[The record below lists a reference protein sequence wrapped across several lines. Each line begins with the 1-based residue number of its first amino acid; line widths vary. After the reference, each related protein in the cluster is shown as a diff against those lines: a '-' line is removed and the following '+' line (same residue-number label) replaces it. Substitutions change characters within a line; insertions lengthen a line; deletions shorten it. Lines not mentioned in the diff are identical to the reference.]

1 MLKKMKVY
9 QWEKNKNSWQLAF
22 KIKEAENNNTTNN
35 IRVWETES
43 FIPIFFSST
52 ESESDDDEK
61 AKPSSSHNEIQHF
74 IEDEVPSQNDDSSKH
89 EDNYVPADEHPAKED
104 HSIKTEELEKKGDWF
119 SSLSTL
125 RLYIKQH
132 LLRCRTDK
140 VWNLR

>member
-1 MLKKMKVY
+1 MFFHRGRK
-9 QWEKNKNSWQLAF
+9 
-22 KIKEAENNNTTNN
+22 NNTTNN

-61 AKPSSSHNEIQHF
+61 VKPTSSHNEIQHF
-74 IEDEVPSQNDDSSKH
+74 IEEEVPSQNDDSSKH
-89 EDNYVPADEHPAKED
+89 EDNNHSSADEHPAKED

-125 RLYIKQH
+125 TLYIKQH
-132 LLRCRTDK
+132 L
-140 VWNLR
+140 